1 MKPFLPELAW
11 AYFVA
16 YKTILYGSLVRFS
29 ALKSAVL
36 DRYLTNNATKKILK
50 AALPHQSDF
59 IDQNEP
65 ETYHYLL
72 DEIEGYLLIELRKI
86 LEGRDA
92 DQAATI
98 RAKEIMEAVNHAD
111 VERAKENI
119 AAAEGD

>member
-1 MKPFLPELAW
+1 MKPFLRELAW
-11 AYFVA
+11 GYLVA

-92 DQAATI
+92 HQPATLPP
-98 RAKEIMEAVNHAD
+98 KEIIQAVNH
-111 VERAKENI
+111 
-119 AAAEGD
+119 